1 MEFSKSQV
9 IYLKL
14 LLTATFW
21 GGTFIAGR
29 IVVGNV
35 APFSAAFL
43 RFATASII
51 LLFVTWQVEGKLPTL
66 KKDQIFPIILLGMTG
81 IFTYNIFFFKG
92 LKIIPAGRAAL
103 IIATNPI
110 FISVLSAY
118 IFKEKLNW
126 IKGAGIILSVIGAI
140 TVISRGNLFEMFNGN
155 FGWGEFYIFCCV
167 FSWVAYSLIGKAIM
181 TNLSPLVSVTY
192 SSVVG
197 VVCLLLPAYIE
208 GITQN
213 FSYYTIQDY
222 LGILYLG
229 LFGTVLG
236 FLWYYEGIKNIGPT
250 KASLF
255 INFVPISAV
264 LLAFFILGEAITFS
278 LLIGAIL
285 IISGVYLTNTGWI
298 AKKTRKIKI
307 KTPKAHRTSRNLSY
321 FTTEQH
327 GKNME
332 NN

>member
-1 MEFSKSQV
+1 MESSKSQF

-29 IVVGNV
+29 IVAGNV

-66 KKDQIFPIILLGMTG
+66 KRDQIVPIILLGMTG
-81 IFTYNIFFFKG
+81 IFTYNVFFFKG

-103 IIATNPI
+103 IVATNPI

-118 IFKEKLNW
+118 FFKEKLNW

-140 TVISRGNLFEMFNGN
+140 IVISRGNLFEMFNGN
-155 FGWGEFYIFCCV
+155 FGLGEFYIFCCV

-197 VVCLLLPAYIE
+197 VVGLFLPAYIE
-208 GITQN
+208 GIMHD
-213 FSYYTIQDY
+213 FSYYSIQDH

-264 LLAFFILGEAITFS
+264 LLAFFILGEGITFS

-285 IISGVYLTNTGWI
+285 IISGVYSTNTGWI
-298 AKKTRKIKI
+298 AKKSRKIKI
-307 KTPKAHRTSRNLSY
+307 KTLKD
-321 FTTEQH
+321 TELP
-327 GKNME
+327 GI
-332 NN
+332 